1 MTDLFLLS
9 ERQMARIKVAGSASC
24 SSSLQARS
32 MIANISVDEAPL
44 VRAPRTRAHCTI
56 IRHQPLSPKS
66 VFKNHTIQVVKRRDF
81 PCSECA

>member
-44 VRAPRTRAHCTI
+44 VRGAENAGTLHHNSTSTPI
-56 IRHQPLSPKS
+56 S
-66 VFKNHTIQVVKRRDF
+66 
-81 PCSECA
+81 